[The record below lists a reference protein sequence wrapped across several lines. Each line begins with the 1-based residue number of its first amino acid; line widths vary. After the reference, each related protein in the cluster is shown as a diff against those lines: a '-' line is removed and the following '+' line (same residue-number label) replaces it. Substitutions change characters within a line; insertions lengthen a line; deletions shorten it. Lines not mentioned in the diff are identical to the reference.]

1 MKPDDERQDTGRSP
15 LALAG
20 MGLELAITV
29 ILVAAL
35 GHWLDR
41 LLGTKPWLLVLGAAL
56 GMAVA
61 MVNLVRKVR
70 PDGKEG
76 V

>member
-1 MKPDDERQDTGRSP
+1 MKPDDERQENGRSP

-29 ILVAAL
+29 ILGAAA

-41 LLGTKPWLLVLGAAL
+41 LCGTKSWLLVLGATI
-56 GMAVA
+56 GMTVA
-61 MVNLVRKVR
+61 MVNLVRKSR
-70 PDGKEG
+70 PGGKEG

>member
-1 MKPDDERQDTGRSP
+1 MKPGDEQPEKGRST
-15 LALAG
+15 LAMAG

-29 ILVAAL
+29 ILVAVC

-41 LLGTKPWLLVLGAAL
+41 FWGTKPWLLVLGAAL
-56 GMAVA
+56 GMTVA
-61 MVNLVRKVR
+61 MVNLVRKAR
-70 PDGKEG
+70 PGGKEK

>member
-1 MKPDDERQDTGRSP
+1 MKPDAERQASGRSP

-20 MGLELAITV
+20 MGLELAVTV
-29 ILVAAL
+29 ILIAAV

-41 LLGTKPWLLVLGAAL
+41 LWGTKPWLAVLGAGL
-56 GMAVA
+56 GMTVA

-70 PDGKEG
+70 PGGKEKG
-76 V
+76 

>member
-1 MKPDDERQDTGRSP
+1 
-15 LALAG
+15 

-29 ILVAAL
+29 LVVAAV

-41 LLGTKPWLLVLGAAL
+41 LWGTEPWLLVLGAAL
-56 GMAVA
+56 GMTVA
-61 MVNLVRKVR
+61 MVNLVRKAR
-70 PDGKEG
+70 PGGKEK

>member
-1 MKPDDERQDTGRSP
+1 MKPDDEQPEKGRSP

-20 MGLELAITV
+20 MGLQLAITV
-29 ILVAAL
+29 ILVAAG

-41 LLGTKPWLLVLGAAL
+41 LWGTKPWLLVLGAAL
-56 GMAVA
+56 GMTVA
-61 MVNLVRKVR
+61 MVNLVRKAR
-70 PDGKEG
+70 PGGKEK

>member
-29 ILVAAL
+29 ILVAAG

-41 LLGTKPWLLVLGAAL
+41 LLGTKPWMLVLGAAL
-56 GMAVA
+56 GMTVA